1 MSVVM
6 RSGGARSLVD
16 RGIGCFDHWR
26 RPVGVAG
33 VAGLMVALL
42 LLLGRTPARAAALA
56 CADGLQES
64 GATYRICMPT
74 NWNGKLLVYAHGY
87 VAPNRPL
94 GIPEDQ
100 LGVPGSPT
108 VDQLA
113 NGLGYGF
120 VMSGFRTNGLAVQQG
135 IDDLVDAVAIFT
147 AQQGKPSK
155 VLLVGISEG
164 GAITALAVE
173 RRPDIFDGGLAMC
186 GPYGSFQ
193 DQINYFGDFRVIFD
207 QLFPTLLPPSAVDVP
222 ATLLDTWESSYYTD
236 TVQPVISATAQITA
250 VNQLLAI
257 TSAPF
262 DVADP
267 ATKIATIKDLLWYN
281 VFATNDATVKLN
293 GQPFDN
299 RSRVYRGS
307 LDDELLNQAVA
318 RYAADP
324 AALTALVAYE
334 TTGYLARP
342 LITLHTTG
350 DPVVP
355 YWHAIQYQAKVA
367 AAGRSA
373 FHEQMTFENYGH
385 CQFTTPVILNAFNR
399 LVALADNPPQLQLYL
414 PLVGVSPQGDG

>member
-1 MSVVM
+1 MSVAM
-6 RSGGARSLVD
+6 RSGGMRALVG
-16 RGIGCFDHWR
+16 RGIGWFGHAWR
-26 RPVGVAG
+26 PIGVAG
-33 VAGLMVALL
+33 MASLMVALL

-56 CADGLQES
+56 CTDGLQES

-135 IDDLVDAVAIFT
+135 IADLVDAVAIFT

-164 GAITALAVE
+164 GAITALAIE
-173 RRPDIFDGGLAMC
+173 RRPDVFDGGLAMC
-186 GPYGSFQ
+186 GPYGSFR
-193 DQINYFGDFRVIFD
+193 DQVNYFGDFRVVFD
-207 QLFPTLLPPSAVDVP
+207 QLFPALLPPTAVDVP

-236 TVQPVISATAQITA
+236 TVQPVITDTAQITA

-257 TSAPF
+257 TGAPF
-262 DVADP
+262 DGADP
-267 ATKIATIKDLLWYN
+267 VTKMATIKDLLWYN
-281 VFATNDATVKLN
+281 VFATNDATAKLS

-299 RSRVYRGS
+299 RSRLYRGGT
-307 LDDELLNQAVA
+307 DDELLNQAAA
-318 RYAADP
+318 RYDADP
-324 AALTALVAYE
+324 AALTALAAYE
-334 TTGYLARP
+334 TSGYLTRP

-350 DPVVP
+350 DPIVP

-373 FHEQMTFENYGH
+373 FHEAVTVDGYGH
-385 CQFTTPVILNAFNR
+385 CQFTNVVILSAFSR
-399 LVALADNPPQLQLYL
+399 LATLADNPPQLQLYL